1 MRKMETTIDLAELLN
16 KNTIDPIQ
24 YQYFKN
30 LEKRT
35 IVINDDITSNIVE
48 MALLPLME
56 LDNDNTGEEITILLN
71 TCGGEVYNGFS
82 LVDYIEKIKTKTTI
96 KVLGMAASMGALIS
110 MAGRNNPNVKTICS
124 PFSVFLVHSGSDC
137 MAGNTNAIKDMFHF
151 SEKYEEKI
159 SKYILSHTK
168 ISEEEYIKMTRYEW
182 WMTSEEA
189 LEKGLVD
196 EIV

>member
-1 MRKMETTIDLAELLN
+1 MRKMETTIDLKELLSN
-16 KNTIDPIQ
+16 NAINPIQ
-24 YQYFKN
+24 YQYYKS
-30 LEKRT
+30 LENRT
-35 IVINDDITSNIVE
+35 IVINDDINSDIIE
-48 MALLPLME
+48 MALLPLIQM
-56 LDNDNTGEEITILLN
+56 DNDGTGKEITILLN

-82 LVDYIEKIKTKTTI
+82 LVDYIEKLKTKTTI
-96 KVLGMAASMGALIS
+96 KILGMAASMGALIS
-110 MAGRNNPNVKTICS
+110 IAGKNNPNVKTVCS